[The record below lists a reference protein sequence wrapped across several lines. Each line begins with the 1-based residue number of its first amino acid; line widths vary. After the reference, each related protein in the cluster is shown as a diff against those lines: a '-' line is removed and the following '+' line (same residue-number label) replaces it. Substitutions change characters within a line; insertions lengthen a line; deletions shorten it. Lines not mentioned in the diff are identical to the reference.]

1 MILDYLKKFS
11 KGTRSDFENL
21 LLDKLPDVLGL
32 QQKKNKIKNNLQT
45 LRKDGAIKTQD
56 KVWRLSK
63 SEKL

>member
-21 LLDKLPDVLGL
+21 LLDKLPDVLDL